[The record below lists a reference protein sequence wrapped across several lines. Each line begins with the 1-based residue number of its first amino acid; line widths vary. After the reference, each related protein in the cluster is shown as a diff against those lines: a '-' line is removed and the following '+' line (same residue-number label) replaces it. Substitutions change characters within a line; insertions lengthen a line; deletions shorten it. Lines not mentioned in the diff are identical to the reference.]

1 MTYPMSG
8 ALPQYAKYVGEF
20 VPSDDNVQYF
30 YRVIAY
36 DRNSLPLTN
45 EDDSTVPT
53 AYGPVVLDGNH
64 AISVNWTTVIG
75 AAFYMVFKEAGAAP
89 DEDIANPWWIATGS
103 ETEILDVGY
112 PCGTRNSF
120 LNPGLSPIYPAAC
133 CGDASSVPTNVPPA
147 GMAPPA
153 DAFPAGGYVRIASA
167 VATFVLNPTVPGGC
181 PGDVQFND
189 NGRFGGD
196 PNLFWDNVN
205 KRLGIHNQNPQ
216 QALDVDGTL

>member
-45 EDDSTVPT
+45 ETDTLVPT
-53 AYGPVVLDGNH
+53 AWGPSVLDGNH
-64 AISVNWTTVIG
+64 AIRVAWSPVIG
-75 AAFYMVFKEAGAAP
+75 AAFYLVYKASGAAP
-89 DEDIANPWWIATGS
+89 PETISTPWFTASS
-103 ETEILDVGY
+103 ETEVLDVGY
-112 PCGTRNSF
+112 AAGTRNSG
-120 LNPGLSPIYPAAC
+120 LNPGLSTVYAAAC
-133 CGDASSVPTNVPPA
+133 CGNAASVPTNVPPA

-153 DAFPAGGYVRIASA
+153 DSFPGGGYVRVASA
-167 VATFVLNPTVPGGC
+167 TATYVLNPTIPGGC

-205 KRLGIHNQNPQ
+205 KRLGIHTQTP
-216 QALDVDGTL
+216 ATPLDVDGQ